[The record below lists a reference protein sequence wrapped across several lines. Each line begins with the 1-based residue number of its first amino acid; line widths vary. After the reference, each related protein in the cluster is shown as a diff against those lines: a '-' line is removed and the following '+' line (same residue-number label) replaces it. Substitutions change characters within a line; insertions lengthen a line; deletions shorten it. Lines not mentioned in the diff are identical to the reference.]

1 MFQSAPHFSSEAN
14 LLIATNSPMIFL
26 VSIRASLQQRGELSG
41 SAEKEINISFQSAP
55 HFSSE
60 ANHPRWMGLPA
71 ILQFQSA
78 PHFSSEANTR
88 EKIVLSRQ
96 LCFNPRL
103 TSAARRTFHPLS
115 ILRKKEFQSAP
126 HFSSEANSL
135 EREESEK
142 LGKFQSAPHFSS
154 EANAIESWQEWHLS
168 MFQSAPHFS
177 SEANEGLR
185 VDFLVDCL
193 VSIRASLQQRG
204 EHSTCGGCETWGV
217 FQSAPHFSSE
227 ANLPAQTVA
236 VSAARFQSAPHF
248 SSEANASHEVRRRNA
263 AVSIRASLQQ
273 RGERRSGACR
283 TLTSAFQSAP
293 HFSSEANVND
303 FSMSQQG
310 DVSIRASLQQRGEPR
325 LGSQ

>member
-60 ANHPRWMGLPA
+60 ANDRSGTA
-71 ILQFQSA
+71 EGADAAFQSA

-115 ILRKKEFQSAP
+115 ILRKKE
-126 HFSSEANSL
+126 
-135 EREESEK
+135 
-142 LGKFQSAPHFSS
+142 
-154 EANAIESWQEWHLS
+154 
-168 MFQSAPHFS
+168 FQSAPHFS

>member
-78 PHFSSEANTR
+78 PHFSSEANDRSGTAEGADAAFQSAPHFSSEANTR

-115 ILRKKEFQSAP
+115 ILRKKE
-126 HFSSEANSL
+126 
-135 EREESEK
+135 
-142 LGKFQSAPHFSS
+142 
-154 EANAIESWQEWHLS
+154 
-168 MFQSAPHFS
+168 FQSAPHFS

>member
-26 VSIRASLQQRGELSG
+26 VSIRASLQQRVELSG

-78 PHFSSEANTR
+78 PHFSSEANDRSGTA
-88 EKIVLSRQ
+88 EGAD
-96 LCFNPRL
+96 
-103 TSAARRTFHPLS
+103 AA
-115 ILRKKEFQSAP
+115 
-126 HFSSEANSL
+126 
-135 EREESEK
+135 
-142 LGKFQSAPHFSS
+142 FQSAPHFSS
-154 EANAIESWQEWHLS
+154 EANASESWKEWHLS

-248 SSEANASHEVRRRNA
+248 SSEANAG
-263 AVSIRASLQQ
+263 RA
-273 RGERRSGACR
+273 
-283 TLTSAFQSAP
+283 
-293 HFSSEANVND
+293 
-303 FSMSQQG
+303 
-310 DVSIRASLQQRGEPR
+310 RAEP
-325 LGSQ
+325 

>member
-41 SAEKEINISFQSAP
+41 SAEKEINIS
-55 HFSSE
+55 
-60 ANHPRWMGLPA
+60 
-71 ILQFQSA
+71 FQSA

-204 EHSTCGGCETWGV
+204 EHSTCGGC
-217 FQSAPHFSSE
+217 
-227 ANLPAQTVA
+227 
-236 VSAARFQSAPHF
+236 
-248 SSEANASHEVRRRNA
+248 
-263 AVSIRASLQQ
+263 
-273 RGERRSGACR
+273 
-283 TLTSAFQSAP
+283 
-293 HFSSEANVND
+293 
-303 FSMSQQG
+303 
-310 DVSIRASLQQRGEPR
+310 
-325 LGSQ
+325 

>member
-60 ANHPRWMGLPA
+60 ANDRSGTA
-71 ILQFQSA
+71 EGADAAFQSA

-115 ILRKKEFQSAP
+115 ILRKKE
-126 HFSSEANSL
+126 
-135 EREESEK
+135 
-142 LGKFQSAPHFSS
+142 FQSAPHFSS

-273 RGERRSGACR
+273 RGE
-283 TLTSAFQSAP
+283 
-293 HFSSEANVND
+293 
-303 FSMSQQG
+303 
-310 DVSIRASLQQRGEPR
+310 PR

>member
-78 PHFSSEANTR
+78 PHFSSEANDRSGTAEGADAAFQSAPHFSSEANTR

-115 ILRKKEFQSAP
+115 ILRKKEVQSAP
-126 HFSSEANSL
+126 HFRSEANSL

-185 VDFLVDCL
+185 VDFLVDCR

-204 EHSTCGGCETWGV
+204 ELARPDRGCVGGE
-217 FQSAPHFSSE
+217 
-227 ANLPAQTVA
+227 
-236 VSAARFQSAPHF
+236 
-248 SSEANASHEVRRRNA
+248 
-263 AVSIRASLQQ
+263 VSIRASLQQ
-273 RGERRSGACR
+273 RGER
-283 TLTSAFQSAP
+283 
-293 HFSSEANVND
+293 
-303 FSMSQQG
+303 
-310 DVSIRASLQQRGEPR
+310 
-325 LGSQ
+325 

>member
-71 ILQFQSA
+71 ILQFQSAPHFSSEANDRSGTAEGADAAFQSA

-204 EHSTCGGCETWGV
+204 EHSTCGGCEPWG
-217 FQSAPHFSSE
+217 
-227 ANLPAQTVA
+227 
-236 VSAARFQSAPHF
+236 
-248 SSEANASHEVRRRNA
+248 
-263 AVSIRASLQQ
+263 
-273 RGERRSGACR
+273 
-283 TLTSAFQSAP
+283 AFQSAP

>member
-60 ANHPRWMGLPA
+60 ANHPRWMGLPT
-71 ILQFQSA
+71 ILQ
-78 PHFSSEANTR
+78 
-88 EKIVLSRQ
+88 
-96 LCFNPRL
+96 
-103 TSAARRTFHPLS
+103 
-115 ILRKKEFQSAP
+115 
-126 HFSSEANSL
+126 
-135 EREESEK
+135 
-142 LGKFQSAPHFSS
+142 
-154 EANAIESWQEWHLS
+154 
-168 MFQSAPHFS
+168 FQSAPHFS

-273 RGERRSGACR
+273 RGER
-283 TLTSAFQSAP
+283 
-293 HFSSEANVND
+293 
-303 FSMSQQG
+303 
-310 DVSIRASLQQRGEPR
+310 
-325 LGSQ
+325 

>member
-60 ANHPRWMGLPA
+60 ANDRSGTA
-71 ILQFQSA
+71 EGADAAFQSA

-126 HFSSEANSL
+126 HF
-135 EREESEK
+135 R
-142 LGKFQSAPHFSS
+142 S

-193 VSIRASLQQRG
+193 VS
-204 EHSTCGGCETWGV
+204 
-217 FQSAPHFSSE
+217 
-227 ANLPAQTVA
+227 
-236 VSAARFQSAPHF
+236 
-248 SSEANASHEVRRRNA
+248 
-263 AVSIRASLQQ
+263 
-273 RGERRSGACR
+273 
-283 TLTSAFQSAP
+283 
-293 HFSSEANVND
+293 
-303 FSMSQQG
+303 
-310 DVSIRASLQQRGEPR
+310 
-325 LGSQ
+325 